1 MLQDPTQPPLEE
13 EPGDPDGDKPPE
25 CKEKET
31 KMKVGGGAA
40 GASAEAVDNADK
52 PTTPTTGATSA
63 AANTIKNNLDNT
75 ITVGAPSHSDMMEQ
89 APEKTDK
96 PPSHPVVQVAVA
108 VPNPQ
113 KIIPPAIV
121 NHPPAFHLDHNPD

>member
-1 MLQDPTQPPLEE
+1 MQDPTQPPLEE
-13 EPGDPDGDKPPE
+13 EPGDPGGDKPPE

-31 KMKVGGGAA
+31 KNKVGGGAE

-63 AANTIKNNLDNT
+63 AANTIKNNLENT
-75 ITVGAPSHSDMMEQ
+75 ITVGAPSHSDIEPMQEKIDR
-89 APEKTDK
+89 APT
-96 PPSHPVVQVAVA
+96 HPVVHVAVA
-108 VPNPQ
+108 PTLQ

>member
-1 MLQDPTQPPLEE
+1 MQDPTQPPLEE
-13 EPGDPDGDKPPE
+13 EPDNPDGDKPPE
-25 CKEKET
+25 QKEKET
-31 KMKVGGGAA
+31 KNKVGGGAA

-63 AANTIKNNLDNT
+63 AANTIKNNLENT
-75 ITVGAPSHSDMMEQ
+75 ITVGAPSHSDMDQ

-96 PPSHPVVQVAVA
+96 APPPPNPVVQVAVA
-108 VPNPQ
+108 PSPQ